1 VRFLRSA
8 RLTAALAAVT
18 IGLVAGAPCAPA
30 TAASALKS
38 CPSGARS
45 EISDA
50 FFTVFSR
57 NDPSATDV
65 DGRAARLA
73 GSNDPGLRAI
83 LESWLLDPAGRNAT
97 DTVSRIRCTRP
108 DRAVMNVELVL
119 ASIPLPEV
127 LPKGTAV
134 RQQGVW
140 KVSKAT
146 FCARMILENPTLA
159 TRGACAD

>member
-1 VRFLRSA
+1 
-8 RLTAALAAVT
+8 
-18 IGLVAGAPCAPA
+18 
-30 TAASALKS
+30 
-38 CPSGARS
+38 
-45 EISDA
+45 
-50 FFTVFSR
+50 VFSR
-57 NDPSATDV
+57 NDPTATDA
-65 DGRAARLA
+65 DARAARLA
-73 GSNDPGLRAI
+73 GSDDPGVRAI
-83 LESWLLDPAGRNAT
+83 LESWLLDPTGRNAT
-97 DTVSRIRCTRP
+97 DTVSHIRCTRA

-159 TRGACAD
+159 TRGACS

>member
-30 TAASALKS
+30 TAASALEP
-38 CPSGARS
+38 CPRGAKA
-45 EISDA
+45 EISGA

-57 NDPSATDV
+57 NDSTATAV
-65 DGRAARLA
+65 DARAARLA
-73 GSNDPGLRAI
+73 GSDDPGLRAI
-83 LESWLLDPAGRNAT
+83 LQSWLRDSAGRNST
-97 DTVSRIRCTRP
+97 DTVSHIRCTRA

-140 KVSKAT
+140 KVSRST
-146 FCARMILENPTLA
+146 FCARMILENPALA
-159 TRGACAD
+159 SRGACAD